1 MPSFKLYM
9 LSIMNGRRK
18 TIDAFIVGA
27 VLAIFSFIY
36 LVILKCVYIL
46 YRTKILRQNEV
57 PAKVISVGNITLGG
71 TGKTPFVIMLA
82 SMSRAMGRK
91 VAVLI
96 RGYGDDESHLI
107 AARLGGICVITG
119 PDRTKNAQAAISEY
133 GCDCI
138 ILDDG
143 FQHYQL
149 KRDLDI
155 VLIDATDSFGN
166 MRLFPRGILREPLFR
181 LKDADII
188 LLNKSDMGSAGK
200 PAIYGRLKS
209 VKDDIKVAESFYN
222 PIGLKNVLSGASL
235 PLSYVKER
243 PIVLV
248 AGIAN
253 PEYFE
258 WMIKNLGAEIR
269 GGFYYADHHLYGKN
283 DTAHVVKKCA
293 ELGVKTVITTEK
305 DVMRLKNSASL
316 TLADLFAE
324 SSHAGQSGMELLAL
338 QVDFVI
344 SKNEEAI
351 VRGLRSL
358 FSS

>member
-1 MPSFKLYM
+1 MPSFKLYI
-9 LSIMNGRRK
+9 LSVMNGKRK

-27 VLAIFSFIY
+27 VLAAFSFIY
-36 LVILKCVYIL
+36 LIILKCVYIL

-96 RGYGDDESHLI
+96 RGYGDDESHLLEE
-107 AARLGGICVITG
+107 RLGGIRVIAG
-119 PDRTKNAQAAISEY
+119 ADRSRNAQAAISEY

-143 FQHYQL
+143 FQHHRL

-155 VLIDATDSFGN
+155 VLIDATDPFGN

-181 LKDADII
+181 MKDADII
-188 LLNKSDMGSAGK
+188 VLNKSDMDPVNK
-200 PAIYGRLKS
+200 PSIYDRLKD
-209 VKDDIKVAESFYN
+209 VKGDVKVAESFYRAIN
-222 PIGLKNVLSGASL
+222 FKNVLSDEVV
-235 PLSYVKER
+235 PLSYIKGKTVA
-243 PIVLV
+243 LV

-258 WMIKNLGAEIR
+258 WMIKNLGADIR
-269 GGFYYADHHLYGKN
+269 ERFYYVDHHLYSKEDVDGI
-283 DTAHVVKKCA
+283 VKRCRVA
-293 ELGVKTVITTEK
+293 DINIVITTEK
-305 DVMRLKNSASL
+305 DIARKSSPRG
-316 TLADLFAE
+316 LAGRE
-324 SSHAGQSGMELLAL
+324 GITLLAL
-338 QVDFVI
+338 KVDLVI

-351 VRGLRSL
+351 VAGLHSL

>member
-1 MPSFKLYM
+1 M
-9 LSIMNGRRK
+9 LSIMSGKRK
-18 TIDAFIVGA
+18 TIDVFIVGA
-27 VLAIFSFIY
+27 VLAAFSFIY
-36 LVILKCVYIL
+36 LIILKCVYIL
-46 YRTKILRQNEV
+46 YGTKILRRNEV

-82 SMSRAMGRK
+82 EKAKAMGRK

-96 RGYGDDESHLI
+96 RGYGGDESHLLD
-107 AARLGGICVITG
+107 ARLAGLGGIRVITG
-119 PDRTKNAQAAISEY
+119 PDRIRNAQLAISAY

-143 FQHYQL
+143 FQHHRL

-155 VLIDATDSFGN
+155 VLIDATDPFGN
-166 MRLFPRGILREPLFR
+166 MRLFPRGTLREPLFR

-188 LLNKSDMGSAGK
+188 VLNKSDMGVYGK
-200 PAIYGRLKS
+200 SAIYGRLKS
-209 VKDDIKVAESFYN
+209 VKDDIEVAESFYN
-222 PIGLKNVLSGASL
+222 AIGLKNALSGANL
-235 PLSYVKER
+235 PLSYLKEKKAA
-243 PIVLV
+243 LV

-283 DTAHVVKKCA
+283 DAAYISKKCA
-293 ELGVKTVITTEK
+293 NMGVKTLITTEK
-305 DVMRLKNSASL
+305 DIMRSKNSASSM
-316 TLADLFAE
+316 LADLFAE
-324 SSHAGQSGMELLAL
+324 SSRAGQSGMELLVL
-338 QVDFVI
+338 KVGFVI

-358 FSS
+358 FNS